1 MASSEAEEKPPE
13 VKPFQVERQRGEQAA
28 KQKIVKRSW
37 KESKKMW
44 AIAGPAVLVS
54 VSQFSIGF
62 VTVAFAGHLGELE
75 LAAVTVTTN
84 VIEGF
89 VFGIM
94 LGMGSALETLCGQAV
109 GAGQH
114 NMLGIYLQR
123 SWIISGVT
131 ALCLMPCYILASPI
145 LKLLR
150 QDKDISE
157 LAGKYC
163 RMVIPQFFAYAM
175 NFPIQKFL
183 QSQSKV
189 WVMTIISVVG
199 LGCHVLLNWALV
211 TKLHLG
217 LLGAAMAG
225 NISWWLQVTA
235 MVIYVVSG
243 FFPDSWN
250 GLSPLAFKSL
260 GGFMKLSLASAVM
273 LCLELWYYTAIILM
287 VGYLKNPT
295 IAVDAISI
303 CMNMQLWTSMVTL
316 GFNAAV
322 SVRVSNELGAGHPKA
337 AKFSIVVAV
346 LTSLVV
352 GITFTAAVLATKHDF
367 PKLFT
372 DKPVVIKETSKLGY
386 FLAATIFLN
395 SILPVL
401 HGVAVGAGWQLYV
414 GLINIACYYIFGIPA
429 GALLGFKFKLGVRG
443 IWSGM
448 LVGTVLQTTIL
459 LFVMLRASWRKEAV
473 QAEERLRTWGGSTD
487 QTPETSL
494 ESSAG

>member
-1 MASSEAEEKPPE
+1 
-13 VKPFQVERQRGEQAA
+13 
-28 KQKIVKRSW
+28 
-37 KESKKMW
+37 MW
-44 AIAGPAVLVS
+44 TVAGPAILVS

-62 VTVAFAGHLGELE
+62 VTVASAGHLGQLE
-75 LAAVTVTTN
+75 LAAVTITTN

-109 GAGQH
+109 GAGQQ

-123 SWIISGVT
+123 SWIITGVT
-131 ALCLMPCYILASPI
+131 ALCLTPFYLLASPI

-175 NFPIQKFL
+175 NFPVQKFL

-199 LGCHVLLNWALV
+199 LGIHVLLNWALV
-211 TKLHLG
+211 TKLHFG

-225 NISWWLQVTA
+225 NISWWFQVIA

-243 FFPDSWN
+243 FFPESWT
-250 GLSPLAFKSL
+250 GLSLLAFKSL
-260 GGFMKLSLASAVM
+260 RSFLKLSLASAVM
-273 LCLELWYYTAIILM
+273 LCLELWYFTAIILM

-295 IAVDAISI
+295 LAVDAISI
-303 CMNMQLWTSMVTL
+303 CMNLQLWTSMVTL

-322 SVRVSNELGAGHPKA
+322 SVRVSNELGAGRPKA

-346 LTSLVV
+346 LTSLAV
-352 GITFTAAVLATKHDF
+352 GITFTAIILGGKHDF

-372 DKPVVIKETSKLGY
+372 DKPVVIKATSKLGY

-401 HGVAVGAGWQLYV
+401 HGVAVGVGWQAYV
-414 GLINIACYYIFGIPA
+414 GLINIACYYIFGIPT
-429 GALLGFKFKLGVRG
+429 GALLGFKFKLGVKG

-459 LFVMLRASWRKEAV
+459 LILMLRATWRKEVV
-473 QAEERLRTWGGSTD
+473 QAEERLRSWGGSAN
-487 QTPETSL
+487 QTPESAL